1 MQPKSERVRDLAVE
15 RGVKILDVRLKWYG
29 IEPIEEKEAKDLVG
43 DDEIYEEECDCDF
56 NQDAE
61 FNCSCGW
68 NENITLDEHKA
79 FQDMRVVSQLGV
91 HERLD

>member
-1 MQPKSERVRDLAVE
+1 M
-15 RGVKILDVRLKWYG
+15 RLKWYG

-56 NQDAE
+56 NQDAV

-79 FQDMRVVSQLGV
+79 FQDMRVVSQLGI
-91 HERLD
+91 HERLDKSLD

>member
-1 MQPKSERVRDLAVE
+1 MDKFS
-15 RGVKILDVRLKWYG
+15 ILYVRLKWYG
-29 IEPIEEKEAKDLVG
+29 IEPIEEKDAKDLVG

-56 NQDAE
+56 NENVE

-68 NENITLDEHKA
+68 DENITLEEHKA
-79 FQDMRVVSQLGV
+79 FQDMRVVSQLGI